1 MIFFWIFINHV
12 QIKKKSFANTI
23 LIPDAIPEGAEF
35 LSNFVG
41 KKIGESF
48 DFVPATDKN
57 LKYKITIRSIKKAL
71 TDLSPEEYAKRRG
84 FKDLKELD
92 AAIKEKLENDINV
105 QAFLY
110 HKNQILETLEKQYKF
125 DLPQGV
131 VDQEMDSVIA
141 NVKRELANDAKKAG
155 KDSKKEKQKTD
166 DELKKEFADVVNKR
180 VLLGYVLNRIAKE
193 EKISAT
199 DREVQNAIVAE
210 INRNPATAKAM
221 VEYYSKNPGAV
232 SYKKAEII
240 ERKVV
245 SFLVGKAK
253 CKEVAKTKQEIDAI
267 VEKLLED

>member
-1 MIFFWIFINHV
+1 M
-12 QIKKKSFANTI
+12 
-23 LIPDAIPEGAEF
+23 
-35 LSNFVG
+35 
-41 KKIGESF
+41 
-48 DFVPATDKN
+48 
-57 LKYKITIRSIKKAL
+57 
-71 TDLSPEEYAKRRG
+71 
-84 FKDLKELD
+84 KDLKELD